1 MILGERVFAPARWSV
16 LLTAAGVA
24 LFVSLGIWQLERAA
38 YKQDLERLFE
48 QRLAAD
54 YRPLSK
60 DADLADIQ
68 YRKLRL
74 QGRYDLEHQFLLDN
88 RVHEGRAGYHV
99 LTPFHLL
106 DSDRVL
112 LVDRGWAPW
121 GERRSPLPSPRA
133 PVDGGE
139 VYGIAFV
146 PGEPA
151 LKLGGF
157 ELSGDW
163 PRLIPYVDIAE
174 LRRQY
179 TADLLPMVLWMAPEA
194 PGEYLREWDPVWL
207 PPAKSRAYAIQWF
220 SFAAIALLLFFVLN
234 LRKKT

>member
-1 MILGERVFAPARWSV
+1 MNLGKRVFAPPVWSIA
-16 LLTAAGVA
+16 LTAASVA

-38 YKQDLERLFE
+38 YKEGLERRFE

-54 YRPLSK
+54 YQPLDK
-60 DADLADIQ
+60 NTDLADIQ

-74 QGRYDLEHQFLLDN
+74 QGRYDLDRQFLLDN

-99 LTPFHLL
+99 LTAFHLL

-121 GERRSPLPSPRA
+121 GERRSPLPWPRT
-133 PVDGGE
+133 PVESGE

-151 LKLGGF
+151 LKLGSL

-163 PRLIPYVDIAE
+163 PQLIPYIDIAA

-194 PGEYLREWDPVWL
+194 PGIYLREWDPVWL
-207 PPAKSRAYAIQWF
+207 SPAKSRAYAVQWF
-220 SFAAIALLLFFVLN
+220 AFAGIALLIFFVLN

>member
-1 MILGERVFAPARWSV
+1 MNLGKREFTPARWSV

-24 LFVSLGIWQLERAA
+24 LCVSLGIWQLERAA
-38 YKQDLERLFE
+38 YKETLERRFE

-54 YRPLSK
+54 YQRLDK
-60 DADLADIQ
+60 DTDLEDIQ
-68 YRKLRL
+68 YRKLKL
-74 QGRYDLEHQFLLDN
+74 EGRYDLEHQFLLDN
-88 RVHEGRAGYHV
+88 RVHRGRAGYHV

-112 LVDRGWAPW
+112 LVDRGWAAW
-121 GERRSPLPSPRA
+121 GERRLPLPRPRA
-133 PVDGGE
+133 PVETGE
-139 VYGIAFV
+139 VFGIAFV

-151 LKLGGF
+151 LRLGDF

-163 PRLIPYVDIAE
+163 PQLLPYVDITA

-194 PGEYLREWDPVWL
+194 PGSYLREWDPIWL
-207 PPAKSRAYAIQWF
+207 PPEKSRAYAVQWF

-234 LRKKT
+234 LRKKA